1 MAKLRFCKTLNFVFK
16 NYFFKSHILKSHFLK
31 SQIQMDL
38 SIIEKYFASLIYLII
53 LF

>member
-1 MAKLRFCKTLNFVFK
+1 MAKLRFCKTLNCVFK
-16 NYFFKSHILKSHFLK
+16 NYFFKSHILK